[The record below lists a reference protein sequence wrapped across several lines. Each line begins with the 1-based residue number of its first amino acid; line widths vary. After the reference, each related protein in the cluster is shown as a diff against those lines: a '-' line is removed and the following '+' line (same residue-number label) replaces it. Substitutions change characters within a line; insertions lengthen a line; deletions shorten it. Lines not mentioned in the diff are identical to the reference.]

1 MLRDNLAG
9 LIEPMLNS
17 AGLQLSRAVPRT
29 KKESSDDRPQNALKI
44 PARQGGIY
52 TLPENV
58 ASPFHAEPAQK
69 WIHSYSG
76 SRKYHTN
83 SIEVLYAKLP
93 QPEPATPLV
102 ISECATKLAEGFK
115 RIWVER
121 CSKYRNKR
129 GWNCTRPLRK

>member
-58 ASPFHAEPAQK
+58 VSPFHAEPAQPRLRQN
-69 WIHSYSG
+69 WLRFRPLLLYSL
-76 SRKYHTN
+76 TIC
-83 SIEVLYAKLP
+83 SISAAVRRNF
-93 QPEPATPLV
+93 
-102 ISECATKLAEGFK
+102 CATT
-115 RIWVER
+115 
-121 CSKYRNKR
+121 CSSLMLLTSTHKFS
-129 GWNCTRPLRK
+129 